1 MREAAMR
8 RLGVVLA
15 VALASLALGSA
26 GAIAQTQPKTAVV
39 NIVNETPS
47 RVYYRVKLWQRDY
60 SFVMAGRTAAV
71 TVPLENSKLST
82 VEVEVY
88 MRDPRDKCFAS
99 VPING
104 SVVVTDADV
113 KIDCKAKR

>member
-1 MREAAMR
+1 MARVAR
-8 RLGVVLA
+8 GLIGLA
-15 VALASLALGSA
+15 VAALLALPASAAGPEPGSSV
-26 GAIAQTQPKTAVV
+26 I

-60 SFVMAGRTAAV
+60 AFVMAGHTAKVAV
-71 TVPLENSKLST
+71 PNESSKLAA

-88 MRDPRDKCFAS
+88 MRDPRDKCFAM

-104 SVVVTDADV
+104 SIVIVDKDV
-113 KIDCKAKR
+113 IIECKAKR

>member
-1 MREAAMR
+1 MG
-8 RLGVVLA
+8 RLLTGMLLLLAGLA
-15 VALASLALGSA
+15 VGSTPASAA
-26 GAIAQTQPKTAVV
+26 GPEPAKPATYV

-60 SFVMAGRTAAV
+60 AFVMAGRTAQVAV
-71 TVPLENSKLST
+71 PPESSKLAT

-99 VPING
+99 VPMNG
-104 SVVVTDADV
+104 SIVVVDKEV
-113 KIDCKAKR
+113 KIECKAHR